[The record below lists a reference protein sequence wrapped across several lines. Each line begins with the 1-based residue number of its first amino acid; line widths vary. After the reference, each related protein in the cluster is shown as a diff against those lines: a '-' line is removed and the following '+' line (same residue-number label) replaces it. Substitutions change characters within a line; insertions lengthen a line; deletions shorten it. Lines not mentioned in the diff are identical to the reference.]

1 MFGYSKGELDELD
14 RKEAL
19 RQQSQTSEESEE
31 RDISGS
37 IVKVTEEIWW
47 KCCYVFRLFV
57 LQK

>member
-37 IVKVTEEIWW
+37 IVKVTEEI
-47 KCCYVFRLFV
+47 
-57 LQK
+57 